1 MIRTLFGN
9 WRRRLLTL
17 AACFAA
23 FCVSLVAALSLG
35 LTRSPSSIESVKRF
49 PLFGKVAVAIVESRM
64 GPLDNRPAAEKEE
77 EIPSFRQIAPL
88 SAEEITKLIEA
99 LKQQHQIYEDKV
111 NEVSRTEMRLD
122 VYRKE
127 LTAERE
133 RVEALKQEIAKQWD
147 ALNAATQSLN
157 RQITELS
164 EIEAKNLK
172 QLASTY
178 EAMSPDKAASIV
190 AKLDEATATKTLYLM
205 RDRSAAKVL
214 EHMDQDAAARL
225 SQRILLLKTASN

>member
-1 MIRTLFGN
+1 MIRMLLGT

-17 AACFAA
+17 AACLVA
-23 FCVSLVAALSLG
+23 FCVSLVAALSTG
-35 LTRSPSSIESVKRF
+35 LARSPSSVASVRQF
-49 PLFGKVAVAIVESRM
+49 PLFGKMAVAVVESRM
-64 GPLDNRPAAEKEE
+64 GPLDRGSAPKQEK

-88 SAEEITKLIEA
+88 SAEEIAQLIEA
-99 LKQQHQIYEDKV
+99 LKKQRQVYLDKV
-111 NEVSRTEMRLD
+111 EGASRTEMRLD

-133 RVEALKQEIAKQWD
+133 QVESLKNEIAKQWD

-164 EIEAKNLK
+164 DIEAKNLK
-172 QLASTY
+172 QLAATY
-178 EAMSPDKAASIV
+178 EAMSPDKAAGIV
-190 AKLDEATATKTLYLM
+190 AKLDESTATKTLYLM

-214 EHMDQDAAARL
+214 ENMDQDAAARL